1 MNRFLIIGAMSIL
14 SAGLAACD
22 IATPPPPTAA
32 EAARSADV
40 AKEEREGATEIQREQ
55 QDVAAQRRD
64 VVEAAANRDYEVAL
78 AKAEG
83 DYKVAK
89 ERCDALSGNQQTSCV
104 DQAKSVLESEKS
116 RAVLLKPKD

>member
-1 MNRFLIIGAMSIL
+1 MLILGA
-14 SAGLAACD
+14 AFAACD
-22 IATPPPPTAA
+22 TASPPPPTEA

-40 AKEEREGATEIQREQ
+40 AKEEREGAAEIQREQ

-64 VVEAAANRDYEVAL
+64 VAEAAANRDYEVAL

-89 ERCDALSGNQQTSCV
+89 ERCDALSGNAQTSCV

-116 RAVLLKPKD
+116 RAVLLKP